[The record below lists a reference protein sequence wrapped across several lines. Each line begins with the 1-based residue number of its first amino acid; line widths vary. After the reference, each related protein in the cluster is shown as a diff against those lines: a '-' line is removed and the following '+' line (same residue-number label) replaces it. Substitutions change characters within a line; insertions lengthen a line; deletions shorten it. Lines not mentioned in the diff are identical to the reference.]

1 MVRPGFDFRVLGPF
15 EVLRDGVPV
24 PIRAAK
30 LRTLLVSL
38 LLDANEVVPVETL
51 VDRLWGDDPPGGAL
65 NTLQNYVMRSRRF
78 LGCAGDDGPLL
89 TCPRG
94 YLIRVADDGLDLHRF
109 DALTRRARA
118 AATADAMEQA
128 SALLGE
134 ALRLWRGEP
143 LQDVPSEAL
152 RREVAPALAERRLDA
167 LQSRVEAD
175 LALGRH
181 EEVLPELRKLT
192 AAHPLRER
200 FWAQRML
207 ALYRSGRQAE
217 ALRCYHSVREVLV
230 EELGVDPGAE
240 LRDLHRRILGGDP
253 ALAVAGGSGHSPP
266 ASGNLPAEMTTF
278 VGRGRQLA
286 DAGRL
291 LESSRL
297 VTLTGVGGVGKT
309 RLALRVAAQVSHAFP
324 DGVWHADL
332 APLAEPELLDRAVA
346 QALGVRDQSA
356 RPCVDVLAGHL
367 RDRRAMLVLDNCE
380 HMVDAA
386 ATLVAALLRA
396 VPGLRVLATS
406 RQRLAVQGEHVL
418 PVPPLAIP
426 PVTPPVP
433 AGEDAGPSLTHYE
446 AVTLLVDRA
455 AAAAPSFRITRHN
468 HGAVAQLCGRLD
480 GIPLAIELAAVRLG
494 TLSAEEILD
503 RLDDRFQLLA
513 DNGAQGAPLH
523 HRTLRGVVSWS
534 HDLCTEHERL
544 LWARLSVFSG
554 GFDLEAAEAVCSGA
568 GIDRQDVMDVLA
580 GLAHKSILVVGTLG
594 GRTRYSLL
602 ETIRQ
607 YGRQRLVD
615 LGQDTAVR
623 RRHRDH
629 YRSMAAQAAAD
640 WCSPREVEWL
650 SRLRREL
657 PNLRAALDFC
667 ATEPGEAQSGL
678 EIAVNLTRTRCWFF
692 SSTIGEGRHWLERGL
707 ALSPCPPDPLQVG
720 AVALVAW
727 IALCQG
733 DRQGADGLLAR
744 CRHLASRL
752 PGDDVPA
759 AVTYIEGAH
768 ALLVHGDPRAISLL
782 AQARDRFLRAG
793 ATGDAHM
800 ATMLWAMA
808 SAFLGDRDTAV
819 AACGEYLADAEA
831 RGGAWAHSWALWEL
845 GLTELRHGDPVRAA
859 ALFRDCLRHQHDI
872 DDRWGP
878 VWGLETL
885 AWTIAAAGHHGH
897 AAELLGA
904 AHQLRRTT
912 GVALTGLRPFH
923 DAHAEADRLV
933 RRALGEQAYATAFE
947 RGARTE
953 DVIDLACMAP

>member
-1 MVRPGFDFRVLGPF
+1 MGPNFEFRILGPF

-38 LLDANEVVPVETL
+38 LLDANEVVPVEAL
-51 VDRLWGDDPPGGAL
+51 VDRLWGDDSPGGAR
-65 NTLQNYVMRSRRF
+65 NTLQNYVLRSRRL
-78 LGCAGDDGPLL
+78 LGRDGADGPLL

-94 YLIRVADDGLDLHRF
+94 YLIRVADDRF
-109 DALTRRARA
+109 DLRRFDTLTSRARA
-118 AATADAMEQA
+118 AATADAPEQA
-128 SALLGE
+128 SSLLRE

-143 LQDVPSEAL
+143 LQDVPSDTL
-152 RREVAPALAERRLDA
+152 RRDVAPVLAERRLDA
-167 LQSRVEAD
+167 LQSRIEAD
-175 LALGRH
+175 LTLGRH
-181 EEVLPELRKLT
+181 EEVLPELRRLT
-192 AAHPLRER
+192 AGHPLRER

-217 ALRCYHSVREVLV
+217 ALRCYRSVREVLV
-230 EELGVDPGAE
+230 EELGVDPGTE
-240 LRDLHRRILGGDP
+240 LRELHRRILDGDP
-253 ALAVAGGSGHSPP
+253 TLTVAAGPGDDPS

-286 DAGRL
+286 DTGRL
-291 LESSRL
+291 LKSSRL

-309 RLALRVAAQVSHAFP
+309 RLALRAAAQVSALFP
-324 DGVWHADL
+324 DGAWLADL
-332 APLAEPELLDRAVA
+332 APLSEPELLDRSVA

-356 RPCVDVLAGHL
+356 RPCVEILVEHL
-367 RDRRAMLVLDNCE
+367 RDRRALLVLDNCE
-380 HMVDAA
+380 HMVNAA
-386 ATLVAALLRA
+386 ATLVATLLRA
-396 VPGLRVLATS
+396 APGLRVLATS
-406 RQRLAVQGEHVL
+406 RQRLGVQGEHVL
-418 PVPPLAIP
+418 PVPPLSVP
-426 PVTPPVP
+426 PATPPT
-433 AGEDAGPSLTHYE
+433 GEDAEPSLTRYE
-446 AVTLLVDRA
+446 AVTLLADRA
-455 AAAAPSFRITRHN
+455 AASAPGFRITRHN
-468 HGAVAQLCGRLD
+468 RGVVAQLCKRLD

-503 RLDDRFQLLA
+503 RLDDRFRLLA
-513 DNGAQGAPLH
+513 DDGARSAPHH
-523 HRTLRGVVSWS
+523 HRTLRDVIGWS

-580 GLAHKSILVVGTLG
+580 GLAHKSILVVSVRG

-607 YGRQRLVD
+607 YGRQRLLD
-615 LGQDTAVR
+615 LGQDASMR

-629 YRSMAAQAAAD
+629 YRNTAAQAAAD

-650 SRLRREL
+650 SRLRQDL
-657 PNLRAALDFC
+657 PNLRAALDLC
-667 ATEPGEAQSGL
+667 VTEPDEARIGL

-707 ALSPCPPDPLQVG
+707 ALAPRPSDPLRVG

-733 DRQGADGLLAR
+733 DKRGADRFLAC
-744 CRHLASRL
+744 CRRLASRL
-752 PGDDVPA
+752 PGGDVPA

-768 ALLVHGDPRAISLL
+768 ALLVQGDPRAIHLL
-782 AQARDRFLRAG
+782 AQARDRSLTDG

-808 SAFLGDRDTAV
+808 SAFFGDRDAAVTAG
-819 AACGEYLADAEA
+819 GEYLADAEA
-831 RGGAWAHSWALWEL
+831 LGGAWAYSWALWAL
-845 GLTELRHGDPVRAA
+845 GLAESRHGDPVRAA
-859 ALFRDCLRHQHDI
+859 VLFRDSLRRQHDI

-878 VWGLETL
+878 VWGSETL
-885 AWTIAAAGHHGH
+885 AWSIAAVGHHEH

-904 AHQLRRTT
+904 AHRLRRTT
-912 GVALTGLRPFH
+912 GVALIGLRPFH
-923 DAHAEADRLV
+923 DAHAEADFLV
-933 RRALGEQAYATAFE
+933 RSALGVRAYATAFE
-947 RGARTE
+947 RGAGTE
-953 DVIDLACMAP
+953 DLLGLACPAP

>member
-1 MVRPGFDFRVLGPF
+1 M
-15 EVLRDGVPV
+15 
-24 PIRAAK
+24 
-30 LRTLLVSL
+30 
-38 LLDANEVVPVETL
+38 
-51 VDRLWGDDPPGGAL
+51 
-65 NTLQNYVMRSRRF
+65 
-78 LGCAGDDGPLL
+78 
-89 TCPRG
+89 
-94 YLIRVADDGLDLHRF
+94 
-109 DALTRRARA
+109 
-118 AATADAMEQA
+118 A

-143 LQDVPSEAL
+143 LQDVSSETL
-152 RREVAPALAERRLDA
+152 RREATPALAERRLDA
-167 LQSRVEAD
+167 LQSRIEAD

-192 AAHPLRER
+192 AGHPLRER

-217 ALRCYHSVREVLV
+217 ALRCYHSVREVII

-253 ALAVAGGSGHSPP
+253 ALAVAGGSGHGPS

-278 VGRGRQLA
+278 VGRDRQLA

-291 LESSRL
+291 LESSRP

-309 RLALRVAAQVSHAFP
+309 R
-324 DGVWHADL
+324 
-332 APLAEPELLDRAVA
+332 
-346 QALGVRDQSA
+346 
-356 RPCVDVLAGHL
+356 
-367 RDRRAMLVLDNCE
+367 LVLDNCE

-406 RQRLAVQGEHVL
+406 RQRLEVQGEHVL
-418 PVPPLAIP
+418 PAPPLAIP

-433 AGEDAGPSLTHYE
+433 AGENAGPSLTHYE
-446 AVTLLVDRA
+446 AVPLLVDRA
-455 AAAAPSFRITRHN
+455 AASAPNFRITRHN
-468 HGAVAQLCGRLD
+468 CGVVAQLCGRLD

-513 DNGAQGAPLH
+513 DNGAQGTPRH

-534 HDLCTEHERL
+534 HDPCTEHERL

-554 GFDLEAAEAVCSGA
+554 GFDLEAAEAVCSGTGT

-580 GLAHKSILVVGTLG
+580 GLAHKSIPVVGTLG

-602 ETIRQ
+602 ATIRQ

-667 ATEPGEAQSGL
+667 ATEPGEGQTGL

-707 ALSPCPPDPLQVG
+707 ALSVPAGSAPGRRGGPRRL
-720 AVALVAW
+720 
-727 IALCQG
+727 
-733 DRQGADGLLAR
+733 DRP
-744 CRHLASRL
+744 L
-752 PGDDVPA
+752 PG
-759 AVTYIEGAH
+759 
-768 ALLVHGDPRAISLL
+768 R
-782 AQARDRFLRAG
+782 QAGR
-793 ATGDAHM
+793 
-800 ATMLWAMA
+800 
-808 SAFLGDRDTAV
+808 
-819 AACGEYLADAEA
+819 
-831 RGGAWAHSWALWEL
+831 
-845 GLTELRHGDPVRAA
+845 
-859 ALFRDCLRHQHDI
+859 
-872 DDRWGP
+872 
-878 VWGLETL
+878 
-885 AWTIAAAGHHGH
+885 
-897 AAELLGA
+897 
-904 AHQLRRTT
+904 
-912 GVALTGLRPFH
+912 
-923 DAHAEADRLV
+923 
-933 RRALGEQAYATAFE
+933 RRAPGPLPPPG
-947 RGARTE
+947 
-953 DVIDLACMAP
+953 LAAPR